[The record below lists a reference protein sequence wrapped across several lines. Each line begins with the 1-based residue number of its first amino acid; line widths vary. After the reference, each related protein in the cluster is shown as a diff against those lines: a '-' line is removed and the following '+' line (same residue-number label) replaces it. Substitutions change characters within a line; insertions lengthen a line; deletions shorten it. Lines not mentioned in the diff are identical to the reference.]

1 MSTPAFDVQ
10 RVRAD
15 FPILSRLV
23 HAGKDGKNGKPLVYL
38 DNGASAQKPRLVIDR
53 MTRFLEEDYS
63 NVHRGVHYLSQVASD
78 AYEGVRAKVAKFIN
92 APSENTIVFTRNST
106 EAINLVAQTWGRKF
120 LEKGDEVVVSMLE
133 HHANI
138 VPWQLLEMEKG
149 IRLKVV
155 PIDATGALDMDAYA
169 DLLGG
174 RTKLVAITH
183 CSNVTGTVT
192 PAAEIVRLAHARGIP
207 VLLDGS
213 QAIVHGRVDVQA
225 LDADF
230 YAFTGHKLYGPTGIG
245 VLYGKYDILKSMP
258 PYQGGGDMI
267 ESVSF
272 EGTTFRPPPARFEAG
287 TPAIVETVGLGAAI
301 DYLNALDLDGAIRHE
316 HALLETAT
324 KKLLEVEGVSIQ
336 GLAPG
341 KGPIISFTVKGV
353 HPHDL
358 GMVIDSYGVAV
369 RVGRHCAEPLMKSMG
384 LGATARASFALYNT
398 LDEVDALV
406 AAVKGV
412 KEFFGA

>member
-1 MSTPAFDVQ
+1 MNAPVFDVE

-23 HAGKDGKNGKPLVYL
+23 HAGKDGRNGKPLIYL
-38 DNGASAQKPRLVIDR
+38 DNGASAQKPRAVIDR

-63 NVHRGVHYLSQVASD
+63 NVHRGVHYLSQTASD
-78 AYEGVRAKVAKFIN
+78 AYDGARTTVAKFLN
-92 APSENTIVFTRNST
+92 APSDNTIVFTRNST
-106 EAINLVAQTWGRKF
+106 ESINLVAATWGRKF
-120 LEKGDEVVVSMLE
+120 LEKGDEIVVSALE

-138 VPWQLLEMEKG
+138 VPWQMLATEKG
-149 IRLKVV
+149 LKLKVV
-155 PIDATGALDMDAYA
+155 PIDERGVLDMSAYA

-192 PAAEIVRLAHARGIP
+192 PAAEIVRLAHERGIP

-213 QAIVHGRVDVQA
+213 QAVVHGPVDVQA
-225 LDADF
+225 LDVDF
-230 YAFTGHKLYGPTGIG
+230 YVFTGHKLYGPTGIG
-245 VLYGKYDILKSMP
+245 VLYGKYDLLKSMP

-267 ESVSF
+267 EAVSF
-272 EGTTFRPPPARFEAG
+272 EGTTFRAPPARFEAG
-287 TPAIVETVGLGAAI
+287 TPAIVEAVGLAAAI
-301 DYLNALDLDGAIRHE
+301 DYLGTLDLDGAMRHE
-316 HALLETAT
+316 QALLERATA
-324 KKLLEVEGVSIQ
+324 KLLGMGGVRIQ

-341 KGPIISFTVKGV
+341 KAPIISFTVEGV

-358 GMVIDSYGVAV
+358 GTVIDQYGVAI
-369 RVGRHCAEPLMKSMG
+369 RVGRHCAEPLMKC
-384 LGATARASFALYNT
+384 LGVASTARASFALYNT
-398 LDEVDALV
+398 TGEIDALV
-406 AAVKGV
+406 EAVKGV